1 MSDLPERI
9 WAWGSHDFRGAGQWR
24 EGHYGYGTEYV
35 RADLLAAKDA
45 EIARLRGEVKK
56 RDSVIAKVYGRIT
69 NIADD
74 LDDQGDR
81 AFLGSTNDA
90 DMLRSLR
97 DEWTESRVM
106 KADIATPEEEVANLR
121 ARFSREVAAAE
132 AATLERA
139 AGALWPA
146 ILAAEGTGEVAREAA
161 LSFAVDAI
169 RALPRDGSALDAV
182 VAART
187 AGLRHAALEL
197 DSFMRGDGAY
207 DRSGYG
213 PKLRAAIA
221 KLDGGK
227 P

>member
-1 MSDLPERI
+1 MSDLPERVNLGRTVSGRL
-9 WAWGSHDFRGAGQWR
+9 ADFGDASDQL
-24 EGHYGYGTEYV
+24 YV

-45 EIARLRGEVKK
+45 EIAHQ
-56 RDSVIAKVYGRIT
+56 AY
-69 NIADD
+69 
-74 LDDQGDR
+74 
-81 AFLGSTNDA
+81 
-90 DMLRSLR
+90 SL
-97 DEWTESRVM
+97 
-106 KADIATPEEEVANLR
+106 AR
-121 ARFSREVAAAE
+121 AREEITRLSREVAAAV
-132 AATLERA
+132 AAALDRA

-161 LSFAVDAI
+161 LSFAVDII

-213 PKLRAAIA
+213 PKLRAALA